1 MNNKNEH
8 IFEQKNEAEIEI
20 YFDEIEPEKDCNY
33 LIIGALFLMTK
44 DKDKIINSLIN
55 FRLNKDNKI
64 CNLSNTEIH
73 FNKIRESRS
82 SHRQK
87 EISKSWLNFFI
98 NNSPTMSAHLYIDL
112 KKLDTS
118 FFGNENVKANIYN
131 KFFRTIINYGLKCFF
146 KSYDLVKIKNIFY
159 DKKGDLERHSFFN
172 NFNFDKLK
180 YETKD
185 NVQLLGKIIFIDSNH
200 KIEKEHPNE
209 SNIIQLIDLILGVI
223 RQNIFYVSKD
233 KLKNELSR
241 IIRPELNKL
250 KQEYWCLKYLK
261 VSFFPKNEIK
271 SVQDLEKN
279 ETYERK
285 DEFYS
290 LMDLELK
297 MPIQETTLR
306 KWF

>member
-1 MNNKNEH
+1 MLNK
-8 IFEQKNEAEIEI
+8 KNQAEIEI
-20 YFDEIEPEKDCNY
+20 FFDEIEPEKNCNY
-33 LIIGALFLMTK
+33 LIIGALFLKTK
-44 DKDKIINSLIN
+44 DKKEIINSLIN
-55 FRLNKDNKI
+55 FRLNKNNEI
-64 CNLSNTEIH
+64 CTLSNTEVH

-87 EISKSWLNFFI
+87 EISKCWLNFFI
-98 NNSPTMSAHLYIDL
+98 NDSRLMSAHLYIDMN
-112 KKLDTS
+112 KLDIS
-118 FFGNENVKANIYN
+118 FFGNENVKTNIYN

-146 KSYDLVKIKNIFY
+146 KSYDAIKIKNIFY

-185 NVQLLGKIIFIDSNH
+185 NVELLGKIIFVDSDH
-200 KIEKEHPNE
+200 KIEVNYPNE
-209 SNIIQLIDLILGVI
+209 SHLIQLIDLILGAI
-223 RQNIFYVSKD
+223 RQNIFCVSQD
-233 KLKNELSR
+233 KLKNGLSR

-250 KQEYWCLKYLK
+250 KKEYWCLKYLK

-271 SVQDLEKN
+271 SVIDLEN
-279 ETYERK
+279 NDTYERK

-290 LMDLELK
+290 LMNMELK
-297 MPIQETTLR
+297 MPSQATTLE

>member
-1 MNNKNEH
+1 MGENALS
-8 IFEQKNEAEIEI
+8 QKNEVEIEI
-20 YFDEIEPEKDCNY
+20 FFDEIEPEKDCNY
-33 LIIGALFLMTK
+33 LIIGALFLMTQN
-44 DKDKIINSLIN
+44 KDKIINSLIN
-55 FRLNKDNKI
+55 FRLNKEQKI

-87 EISKSWLNFFI
+87 EISKCWLNFFI
-98 NNSPTMSAHLYIDL
+98 NNSSLMSAHLYIDL
-112 KKLDTS
+112 KKLNTS
-118 FFGNENVKANIYN
+118 FFGYEKIEANIYN
-131 KFFRTIINYGLKCFF
+131 KFFRTVINYGLKCFF
-146 KSYDLVKIKNIFY
+146 KSYDTIKITNIFY

-172 NFNFDKLK
+172 NFNFDKLR

-185 NVQLLGKIIFIDSNH
+185 NVKLLGRIIFIDSNH
-200 KIEKEHPNE
+200 KIEKNYSRE
-209 SNIIQLIDLILGVI
+209 SNLIQLIDLILGVI

-233 KLKNELSR
+233 KLKNEISR

-285 DEFYS
+285 DEFYY

-297 MPIQETTLR
+297 MPSQETNLSN
-306 KWF
+306 WF